1 VRVERVEG
9 AAAKAGLREG
19 DVLLTLDNTEVTS
32 AKQFEALA
40 GKLDKSRAVTA
51 LVRRG
56 YAASLPDHSARA
68 LISLLLDRRIFSRDG
83 IRRPAQAQIETTGP
97 VGRTSQISQC
107 MLTFIVGD
115 GLLPSTATIC
125 AG

>member
-1 VRVERVEG
+1 MSVERVEG

-56 YAASLPDHSARA
+56 NAASF
-68 LISLLLDRRIFSRDG
+68 LI
-83 IRRPAQAQIETTGP
+83 IRPGH
-97 VGRTSQISQC
+97 
-107 MLTFIVGD
+107 
-115 GLLPSTATIC
+115 
-125 AG
+125 